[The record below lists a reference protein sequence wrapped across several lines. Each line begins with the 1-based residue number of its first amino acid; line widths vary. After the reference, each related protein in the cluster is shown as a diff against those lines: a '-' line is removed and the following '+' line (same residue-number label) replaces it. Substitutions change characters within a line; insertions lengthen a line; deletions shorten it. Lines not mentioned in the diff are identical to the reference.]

1 MKLSIADKLALIYSS
16 AGSMRKT
23 AALAG
28 LSHQQVGRIL
38 RAGLEGRSVENYETR
53 LAPAVDVAFD
63 IHKDI
68 TRDTAKRHG
77 LPYSDAI
84 PVYTERLALKHQ
96 GVYVDGKQVFKG
108 TPEQCVI
115 VASGRKLFEVDK
127 ETGEILADFQLT
139 QQQKKRGAERKR
151 LLGDRVGA
159 LHTHWLS
166 NRLRDKYVTS
176 QQKSGK
182 FYQMSVG
189 SLVNLKLYNKQANE
203 RQRKKISE
211 GLPRTKRAIQGRQS
225 IKAKIAEGEK
235 LARVFTPY
243 QAMNPQTKDPIA
255 AQLLIAATNQ
265 VLQDR
270 HNTAQGDSGVIADQY
285 LFQLDTRTDKHA
297 DKPKARANRGTN
309 RGSNRSK

>member
-16 AGSMRKT
+16 AGSMRKP

-38 RAGLEGRSVENYETR
+38 RAGLEGRSVDSYEAR

-84 PVYTERLALKHQ
+84 PVYTERLPLKHQ

-108 TPEQCVI
+108 TPEQCKI
-115 VASGRKLFEVDK
+115 VAAGRKLYEVDK

-139 QQQKKRGAERKR
+139 PQQKKRGAERKR
-151 LLGDRVGA
+151 LLGDRAGA
-159 LHTHWLS
+159 LHPHWLT
-166 NRLRDKYVTS
+166 NRLRDKYVAT

-189 SLVNLKLYNKQANE
+189 SVVNLKLYNKQANE
-203 RQRKKISE
+203 RQREKARQ
-211 GLPRTKRAIQGRQS
+211 GLPRTERAIRGRQT
-225 IKAKIAEGEK
+225 IKEKLSEGEN
-235 LARVFTPY
+235 LQRIFTPY
-243 QAMNPQTKDPIA
+243 QPMNPGIKDPIA

-265 VLQDR
+265 VIQDR
-270 HNTAQGDSGVIADQY
+270 HATAQGDSGVIADLY

-297 DKPKARANRGTN
+297 TQRKPRTNRGTN